1 MEEGVSV
8 MASAPYMTID
18 KVRETLGI
26 KSRSTIYQIL
36 GEMERCKR
44 YKSVPLRLD
53 RLVNV
58 IAMEDFLEHRKDL
71 KHKTSASKNL
81 PPFNMH
87 SARQKRGDIE

>member
-1 MEEGVSV
+1 
-8 MASAPYMTID
+8 MAVTAPYMTID

-44 YKSVPLRLD
+44 YKNVPLRLD

-58 IAMEDFLEHRKDL
+58 VAMEDFLEHRKDL
-71 KHKTSASKNL
+71 KRKTAASRNL
-81 PPFNMH
+81 PPFSMH
-87 SARQKRGDIE
+87 TARVKRGDI